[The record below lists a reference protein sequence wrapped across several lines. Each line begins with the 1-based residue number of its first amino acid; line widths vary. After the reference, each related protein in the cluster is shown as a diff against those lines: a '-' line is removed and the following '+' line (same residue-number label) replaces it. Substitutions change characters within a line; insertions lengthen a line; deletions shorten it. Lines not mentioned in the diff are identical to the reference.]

1 MTKSIRCW
9 TRMWGAGIEKVRKNP
24 AESQSRSNAAA
35 LLQRSDDCAT
45 EGSLANT
52 KDFDPVVNP
61 RQRIRD
67 HGKKGEKPRYVE
79 LKIFAQTTSF
89 NKHLHFWKPWTP
101 HSTSCSKR
109 GLLIF
114 FFYIALSKTAITE
127 LWQKAIP
134 PCFSLASLLPSVPAT
149 LIHSLV
155 ETGLRK
161 APS

>member
-1 MTKSIRCW
+1 
-9 TRMWGAGIEKVRKNP
+9 MWGAGLEKVRKNP
-24 AESQSRSNAAA
+24 AESHSRSIAAA
-35 LLQRSDDCAT
+35 LLQRSVDCAT

-52 KDFDPVVNP
+52 KYFVPVVDP
-61 RQRIRD
+61 RQRIRY
-67 HGKKGEKPRYVE
+67 HGKKERNQGMCWPKDFCTDFLQQRT
-79 LKIFAQTTSF
+79 FTSF

-114 FFYIALSKTAITE
+114 VFNIALSKTAITD

-134 PCFSLASLLPSVPAT
+134 PCFSLSSLLPSVSAT